1 MNRSEI
7 REQAFKLI
15 YSLEIQKVD
24 ELEEQV
30 ELYIQCNEIEEND
43 AKEYIKIYYK
53 GTIYESYDN

>member
-24 ELEEQV
+24 DLEEQV
-30 ELYIQCNEIEEND
+30 ELYIQ
-43 AKEYIKIYYK
+43 
-53 GTIYESYDN
+53 